1 MTRAVWTALAV
12 LGAVLVETALGYL
25 LPGPGRYV
33 DPFLL
38 VVVYCAL
45 FGGETYG
52 MLVGCLRRLGA
63 GRALRRARPRALSAL
78 AKLLLGFV
86 VGLAG
91 ARFMISGT
99 AARALTVFLAT
110 IAEGLLVPWLA
121 SVFTI
126 EAVSPGPI
134 VLLARATVNAVLAGA
149 LFALVERRLQRDRL

>member
-52 MLVGCLRRLGA
+52 MLSGAFAGWVQDALFGGRVLG
-63 GRALRRARPRALSAL
+63 LSAL